1 MDKYEYKLRS
11 EEIINLIEHE
21 QYEEAAQIAD
31 TIDWRRVKSINMLL
45 RVASLYRANRR
56 NEDSRAVLQL
66 AYERYPTNRTVL
78 YCLCEV
84 SIELDDVVQA
94 IEYYKEFVKQA
105 PRDNGVFTLRYRI
118 LEAQE
123 ASLEER
129 IELLEELKK
138 RDYQEEWAY
147 ELAYLYHRVGLATKC
162 VEECDDLILW
172 FGDGPYVMKAMELK
186 MLHAPLTSIQEK
198 KYRIMQGFEVPE
210 EAPAEQEEEV
220 LEDTYPEEAYA
231 QPEAETSYA
240 QANDMSQYNTINLQK
255 VVAESMRELFPDD
268 EDLYAANKTEV
279 EEIEYASEQIAQLQE
294 EPVEETQ
301 ADASIEEFI
310 PRDAVIEEAA
320 TEEASEEFIPEKAEE
335 DIIFET
341 AEIEPIEVVES
352 IQEGQPVD
360 KVSTMVEGITQMD
373 PEPNSGAIKTV
384 YVPEQKF
391 QPVKPMEE
399 EEACEEKEEEP
410 AVFHPMTGQMNIE
423 DVLKEWERLKTENEQ
438 KRRESIHQQILQ
450 QTGQIFTQFDA
461 SIKSGILGE
470 LETADELTGEELMD
484 KDEVMMEEEIM
495 AEDEAVMEE
504 ELPVEDEVVIEE
516 ELPVE
521 DEAVIEEE
529 LPVEDETGME
539 EELPV
544 EDETV
549 DEENI
554 QEQVSMNTAE
564 ISQLP
569 EKILNTTQKQT
580 KGEKTEEI
588 REFTEEEQQ
597 LFENF
602 IATKKVK
609 KQIIHTIDN
618 LTLASYTGNVIVT
631 GEAGLG
637 TVTMAKNLLKI
648 FKQIEPDFSGKT
660 AKITGSDLN
669 TRNMSEIFEKLK
681 KGALIIE
688 AANGLSEKTVFDLTR
703 LLNQEDF
710 GLIVFLIDTKKGM
723 QKLLQKQTM
732 LMDYFNLRV
741 DLVEMDNNA
750 LVTYA
755 KNYAFAL
762 EYSIDEFGTMAL
774 YNRIERIQSGN
785 HIVTK
790 DEVREI
796 IDEAIWKSKKA
807 KFKNFVD
814 ILLAKRYDDEDM
826 IVLRERDFM

>member
-1 MDKYEYKLRS
+1 
-11 EEIINLIEHE
+11 
-21 QYEEAAQIAD
+21 
-31 TIDWRRVKSINMLL
+31 
-45 RVASLYRANRR
+45 
-56 NEDSRAVLQL
+56 
-66 AYERYPTNRTVL
+66 
-78 YCLCEV
+78 
-84 SIELDDVVQA
+84 
-94 IEYYKEFVKQA
+94 
-105 PRDNGVFTLRYRI
+105 
-118 LEAQE
+118 
-123 ASLEER
+123 
-129 IELLEELKK
+129 
-138 RDYQEEWAY
+138 
-147 ELAYLYHRVGLATKC
+147 
-162 VEECDDLILW
+162 
-172 FGDGPYVMKAMELK
+172 
-186 MLHAPLTSIQEK
+186 
-198 KYRIMQGFEVPE
+198 
-210 EAPAEQEEEV
+210 
-220 LEDTYPEEAYA
+220 
-231 QPEAETSYA
+231 
-240 QANDMSQYNTINLQK
+240 
-255 VVAESMRELFPDD
+255 
-268 EDLYAANKTEV
+268 
-279 EEIEYASEQIAQLQE
+279 
-294 EPVEETQ
+294 
-301 ADASIEEFI
+301 
-310 PRDAVIEEAA
+310 
-320 TEEASEEFIPEKAEE
+320 
-335 DIIFET
+335 
-341 AEIEPIEVVES
+341 
-352 IQEGQPVD
+352 
-360 KVSTMVEGITQMD
+360 
-373 PEPNSGAIKTV
+373 
-384 YVPEQKF
+384 
-391 QPVKPMEE
+391 
-399 EEACEEKEEEP
+399 
-410 AVFHPMTGQMNIE
+410 
-423 DVLKEWERLKTENEQ
+423 
-438 KRRESIHQQILQ
+438 
-450 QTGQIFTQFDA
+450 
-461 SIKSGILGE
+461 
-470 LETADELTGEELMD
+470 
-484 KDEVMMEEEIM
+484 
-495 AEDEAVMEE
+495 
-504 ELPVEDEVVIEE
+504 
-516 ELPVE
+516 
-521 DEAVIEEE
+521 
-529 LPVEDETGME
+529 
-539 EELPV
+539 
-544 EDETV
+544 
-549 DEENI
+549 
-554 QEQVSMNTAE
+554 MNTAE

-580 KGEKTEEI
+580 KGEKTEVI